1 MHFVPAPTFVLIC
14 QLGVSAAVVK
24 ICDMLG
30 YLEADK
36 FEWDK
41 VRMGTAA
48 WGCMHAR
55 SIDPFF
61 SPMRF
66 PQYWYWFYYCIVWQR

>member
-1 MHFVPAPTFVLIC
+1 MAPPSQVTVHFVPAPTFVLIC

-41 VRMGTAA
+41 VGDAWNCMEMGSKFELCFLP
-48 WGCMHAR
+48 G
-55 SIDPFF
+55 
-61 SPMRF
+61 
-66 PQYWYWFYYCIVWQR
+66 

>member
-1 MHFVPAPTFVLIC
+1 MFWILNSHHGGTSPQVTVHFVPAPTFVLIC

-41 VRMGTAA
+41 VGGAA
-48 WGCMHAR
+48 WRCMEVHGG
-55 SIDPFF
+55 
-61 SPMRF
+61 
-66 PQYWYWFYYCIVWQR
+66 